1 MAIGNINVS
10 TAWYVLFGIRLVHGW
25 SSKIEENGAASAAI
39 VDWRLTKARL
49 GKSGE
54 SAQPAR
60 RTDAERAGGDVR
72 LAQNAGELQC
82 KHARDRLE
90 VCVVERNWHN
100 RSNRL
105 DARRVKDCP
114 ALEAGSETARVHDA
128 VITALICPGGHGLCE
143 SAFGSAYAAKVYVGK
158 PELMQSRPEGTPK
171 CLEGREPT
179 YVEPPAAPKVECRG
193 AART

>member
-1 MAIGNINVS
+1 MCCPPRSEMAPRRPPVS
-10 TAWYVLFGIRLVHGW
+10 SHLRLAADQGPAWEVTRVL
-25 SSKIEENGAASAAI
+25 AACPT
-39 VDWRLTKARL
+39 DR
-49 GKSGE
+49 
-54 SAQPAR
+54 R
-60 RTDAERAGGDVR
+60 RTGWRDVR
-72 LAQNAGELQC
+72 LPQNAGELQC

-114 ALEAGSETARVHDA
+114 ALEGGSETARVHDA

-143 SAFGSAYAAKVYVGK
+143 RAFGSAYAAKVHVGK
-158 PELMQSRPEGTPK
+158 PELMQSRPEGTPQ

-179 YVEPPAAPKVECRG
+179 DVEPPAAPEGGMSRCRAYVG
-193 AART
+193 SRRRRRQ